1 MGVSLWEALSA
12 AGGSLALAFIVALV
26 LGICATAV
34 LFFGSAVV
42 VLERFARG
50 ARRGSSAL
58 LMTLAFAALLGALG
72 TDEES
77 VEALGIPWPG
87 TGRAWLAASAS
98 AFVLLCL
105 AQVGTVLL
113 LRVVTPRALALASV
127 IGLGVGY
134 ALLVGGLDQL
144 GYALAP
150 AVVTA
155 LSALALRWR
164 RRWLGGQSAG
174 FDERLATTLAAVLA
188 LGVGVPLALPSP
200 DLRVGSAGGSLL
212 MGFVGLVVFGLLPR
226 AAAGF
231 LDARG
236 SVEWFIA
243 RRYLFAK
250 RRQTFISVITAICVG
265 GVAAGVWLIITVL
278 SVMNGF
284 ERVWR
289 EEIIGNRAHL
299 TIHSMGPIED
309 YRGLLD
315 RITAVPD
322 VLGASP
328 YLDAEGMVRGQ
339 GGSIMGVRVRG
350 IDPER
355 VGTVTDLRADLL
367 PGSEHALENLAP
379 RSERPP
385 DEAPDGAR
393 AAGKDGTSEASAS
406 PRSEPQASGGRAN
419 ARAAGDD
426 GASDAGASPGIIVGS
441 QLAAAAGVGVGDLL
455 VLISP
460 FGGPPTPLG
469 PGPRLARFR
478 VAGVFQ
484 SSFFQYDEVFTYVTL
499 AAAQDFRRSG
509 EVADGIEVRTSDYY
523 RSQRVGA
530 QIEEA
535 IGFPYFTRD
544 WKEFFPSFFQ
554 ALKTERVMMFVLLTM
569 IMVVAAFA
577 IVVTLI
583 MMIMEKSA
591 DIAILK
597 AMGATDATVER
608 IFAIEGTLIGLLG
621 TLLGVVAGIAV
632 TTQLGWV
639 QEQIE
644 GITGIDTLPA
654 SIYQFSALPWEIDVG
669 QIAIVV
675 AIAMVLALGATLL
688 PSRHGAR
695 LDPAEALRYE

>member
-1 MGVSLWEALSA
+1 VGFWEALVA
-12 AGGSLALAFIVALV
+12 ASGSLALAFIVALV
-26 LGICATAV
+26 LGIAVMAV

-42 VLERFARG
+42 VLDHFARE
-50 ARRGSSAL
+50 ARRWSWAFVV
-58 LMTLAFAALLGALG
+58 TVAFAALLGALG
-72 TDEES
+72 TDEET
-77 VEALGIPWPG
+77 VESLGIAWPG
-87 TGRAWLAASAS
+87 TLKAWLGATVAAFA
-98 AFVLLCL
+98 LLVV
-105 AQVGTVLL
+105 AQAVVALL
-113 LRVVTPRALALASV
+113 LRLVPARGLAVVTV
-127 IGLGVGY
+127 GGLGTGF
-134 ALLVGGLDQL
+134 ALFVGGLDL
-144 GYALAP
+144 WRWAGWPPFIALA
-150 AVVTA
+150 ATVFF
-155 LSALALRWR
+155 RWR
-164 RRWLGGQSAG
+164 RVRQGGTAAG
-174 FDERLATTLAAVLA
+174 FDERLAATLAGALLFGPAVYLA
-188 LGVGVPLALPSP
+188 LDGPSYP
-200 DLRVGSAGGSLL
+200 VTAFGSSLL
-212 MGFVGLVVFGLLPR
+212 SLFVLLVVLGLLPR

-231 LDARG
+231 IDMRG
-236 SVEWFIA
+236 TAEWFIA

-250 RRQTFISVITAICVG
+250 RRQTFISVITAICVA

-299 TIHSMGPIED
+299 TIHGMGPIDD
-309 YRGLLD
+309 YRGVLD
-315 RITAVPD
+315 VVAAVPD

-328 YLDAEGMVRGQ
+328 YLDAEGMVRGP

-350 IDPER
+350 IDPAR
-355 VGTVTDLRADLL
+355 VGTVTDLRSDLL
-367 PGSEHALENLAP
+367 PGSEHALEDLAP
-379 RSERPP
+379 RRGS
-385 DEAPDGAR
+385 DR
-393 AAGKDGTSEASAS
+393 AS
-406 PRSEPQASGGRAN
+406 
-419 ARAAGDD
+419 AAGDEGEAEGNV
-426 GASDAGASPGIIVGS
+426 GARSEAKPSEAKGVPGIVIGS
-441 QLAAAAGVGVGDLL
+441 QLAQGAGVGVGDTL

-484 SSFFQYDEVFTYVTL
+484 SSFFQYDEVFTYVDL
-499 AAAQDFRRSG
+499 GAAQEFRRSG
-509 EVADGIEVRTSDYY
+509 DVADGIEVRTSDYY
-523 RSQRVGA
+523 RSQRVA
-530 QIEEA
+530 TRIEQA
-535 IGFPYFTRD
+535 LGFPYYTRD

-597 AMGATDATVER
+597 AMGATDTAVER

-632 TTQLGWV
+632 TTQLDWV

-644 GITGIDTLPA
+644 AITGIDTLPA
-654 SIYQFSALPWEIDVG
+654 SIYQFSTLPWEIDAG
-669 QIAIVV
+669 QIGIVV

>member
-1 MGVSLWEALSA
+1 VGLWDALVA
-12 AGGSLALAFIVALV
+12 ASGSLALAFIVALV

-42 VLERFARG
+42 VLDRFARE
-50 ARRGSSAL
+50 ARRFSSAL
-58 LMTLAFAALLGALG
+58 LVTLAFAALLGALG
-72 TDEES
+72 TDEET
-77 VEALGIPWPG
+77 VESLGIAWPG
-87 TGRAWLAASAS
+87 AWQAWLGASAA
-98 AFVLLCL
+98 AFALLVA
-105 AQVGTVLL
+105 AQAAAALL
-113 LRVVTPRALALASV
+113 LRFVPARALALV
-127 IGLGVGY
+127 TVVGLGAGY

-144 GYALAP
+144 GYAVAP
-150 AVVTA
+150 AVVSGLA
-155 LSALALRWR
+155 WLALAFR
-164 RRWLGGQSAG
+164 RRRRGAPGAG
-174 FDERLATTLAAVLA
+174 FDERLALALTLVLA
-188 LGVGVPLALPSP
+188 LGAALPLLLPAP
-200 DLRVGSAGGSLL
+200 DVRVGSAGGSLL
-212 MGFVGLVVFGLLPR
+212 SLFVLLVVLGLLPR

-231 LDARG
+231 VDSRG
-236 SVEWFIA
+236 SAEWFIA

-250 RRQTFISVITAICVG
+250 RRQTFISVITGICVA

-284 ERVWR
+284 ETVWR

-299 TIHSMGPIED
+299 TVHAMGPIED
-309 YRGLLD
+309 YRRLLD
-315 RITAVPD
+315 VVAGVPD

-339 GGSIMGVRVRG
+339 GGSIVGVRVRG
-350 IDPER
+350 IDPAR
-355 VGTVTDLRADLL
+355 VGTVTDLRSDLL

-379 RSERPP
+379 RA
-385 DEAPDGAR
+385 DQNG
-393 AAGKDGTSEASAS
+393 GTA
-406 PRSEPQASGGRAN
+406 
-419 ARAAGDD
+419 
-426 GASDAGASPGIIVGS
+426 PGIIIGS
-441 QLAAAAGVGVGDLL
+441 QLAAAAGVGVGDTL

-484 SSFFQYDEVFTYVTL
+484 TSFFQYDEIFTYVDL

-509 EVADGIEVRTSDYY
+509 DVADGIEVRTSDYY
-523 RSQRVGA
+523 RSQRVAA
-530 QIEEA
+530 QIEQA

-597 AMGATDATVER
+597 AMGATDASVER

-621 TLLGVVAGIAV
+621 TALGVVSGIAV

-644 GITGIDTLPA
+644 TITGIDTLPA
-654 SIYQFSALPWEIDVG
+654 SIYQFSALPWEIDPG
-669 QIAIVV
+669 QIGIVV

>member
-1 MGVSLWEALSA
+1 VTVGVWDALVA
-12 AGGSLALAFIVALV
+12 ASGSVALVFIVALV

-42 VLERFARG
+42 VLDRFARE
-50 ARRGSSAL
+50 ARRFSSAL
-58 LMTLAFAALLGALG
+58 LVTLAFAALLGALG
-72 TDEES
+72 
-77 VEALGIPWPG
+77 IPWPG
-87 TGRAWLAASAS
+87 AWQAWLGASA
-98 AFVLLCL
+98 AALALLAA
-105 AQVGTVLL
+105 AQAAAALL
-113 LRVVTPRALALASV
+113 LRFVPARALALATV
-127 IGLGVGY
+127 VGLGVGY
-134 ALLVGGLDQL
+134 ALLVGGLDRF

-150 AVVTA
+150 AVVA
-155 LSALALRWR
+155 CLMALALRWR
-164 RRWLGGQSAG
+164 RARRGAPGAG
-174 FDERLATTLAAVLA
+174 FDERLAVTLAVVLA
-188 LGVGVPLALPSP
+188 LGVALPALLPGP
-200 DLRVGSAGGSLL
+200 DMRVSSAGSSLL
-212 MGFVGLVVFGLLPR
+212 SLFVLLVVLGLLPR

-231 LDARG
+231 LDSRG
-236 SVEWFIA
+236 SAEWFIA

-250 RRQTFISVITAICVG
+250 RRQTFISVITGICVA

-284 ERVWR
+284 ETVWR

-299 TIHSMGPIED
+299 TVHAMGPIED
-309 YRGLLD
+309 YRRLLD
-315 RITAVPD
+315 VVRGVPE

-350 IDPER
+350 IDPEQ

-379 RSERPP
+379 RTVR
-385 DEAPDGAR
+385 DEDEQATGPA
-393 AAGKDGTSEASAS
+393 ASATGNDGEGGGS
-406 PRSEPQASGGRAN
+406 VSARSEPQASEEK
-419 ARAAGDD
+419 GD
-426 GASDAGASPGIIVGS
+426 PGIIIGS
-441 QLAAAAGVGVGDLL
+441 QLAGAVGVGVGDTI
-455 VLISP
+455 VMISP

-484 SSFFQYDEVFTYVTL
+484 SSFFQYDEVFTYVNL

-509 EVADGIEVRTSDYY
+509 DVADGIDVRTSDYY

-530 QIEEA
+530 QIEQA
-535 IGFPYFTRD
+535 VGFPYFTRD
-544 WKEFFPSFFQ
+544 WKEFYPSFFQ

-597 AMGATDATVER
+597 AMGATDASVER

-621 TLLGVVAGIAV
+621 TLLGVVSGIAV

-644 GITGIDTLPA
+644 MLTGIDTLPA
-654 SIYQFSALPWEIDVG
+654 SIYQFSALPWAIDVG
-669 QIAIVV
+669 QIGIVV

-688 PSRHGAR
+688 PSRHGAS

>member
-1 MGVSLWEALSA
+1 MSVLASLWDALAA
-12 AGGSLALAFIVALV
+12 AGGSSALVFIVALV
-26 LGICATAV
+26 LGICVTAV

-42 VLERFARG
+42 VLDRFARG
-50 ARRGSSAL
+50 ARRLPTQL
-58 LMTLAFAALLGALG
+58 LVTLAFAAVLGTLG
-72 TDEES
+72 TDEELIES
-77 VEALGIPWPG
+77 LGVAWPG
-87 TGRAWLAASAS
+87 AFQAWVAGSVS
-98 AFVLLCL
+98 AFALLVV
-105 AQVGTVLL
+105 AQLVVVLL
-113 LRVVTPRALALASV
+113 LRLVSARGLALAAV
-127 IGLGVGY
+127 VGLGAGY
-134 ALLVGGLDQL
+134 ALLVGGLGL
-144 GYALAP
+144 GFWAGVP
-150 AVVTA
+150 VAVV
-155 LSALALRWR
+155 LLAWAFFRWR
-164 RRWLGGQSAG
+164 RARRDEPAGAG
-174 FDERLATTLAAVLA
+174 FDERLAATLAAVLL
-188 LGVGVPLALPSP
+188 LGPALALALS
-200 DLRVGSAGGSLL
+200 DADARVSSAGGFLL
-212 MGFVGLVVFGLLPR
+212 AVFVLLIVLGLLPR

-231 LDARG
+231 VDARG
-236 SVEWFIA
+236 SAEWFIA

-250 RRQTFISVITAICVG
+250 RRQTFISVITGICVA
-265 GVAAGVWLIITVL
+265 GVAAGVWLIIVVL

-289 EEIIGNRAHL
+289 DEIIGNRAHL
-299 TIHSMGPIED
+299 TIHAMGPIED

-315 RITAVPD
+315 KIAKVSD
-322 VLGASP
+322 VEGASP
-328 YLDAEGMVRGQ
+328 YLDADGMVRGQ
-339 GGSIMGVRVRG
+339 GGTIIGVRVRG
-350 IDPER
+350 IDPLR
-355 VGTVTDLRADLL
+355 VGTVTDLRSDLL
-367 PGSEHALENLAP
+367 PGSEAALENLAP
-379 RSERPP
+379 KPSQDGRS
-385 DEAPDGAR
+385 D
-393 AAGKDGTSEASAS
+393 
-406 PRSEPQASGGRAN
+406 
-419 ARAAGDD
+419 
-426 GASDAGASPGIIVGS
+426 PGIIIGS
-441 QLAAAAGVGVGDLL
+441 QLAAAAGVGVGDPL

-484 SSFFQYDEVFTYVTL
+484 SSFFQYDEIYTYVNM

-509 EVADGIEVRTSDYY
+509 DVADGIEVRTSDYY

-530 QIEEA
+530 AIEQT

-597 AMGATDATVER
+597 AMGATDAAVER

-621 TLLGVVAGIAV
+621 TLLGVVSGIAV

-644 GITGIDTLPA
+644 TITGIDTLPA
-654 SIYQFSALPWEIDVG
+654 SIYQFSTLPWAIDVG
-669 QIAIVV
+669 QIGIVV